1 MYWNQQLNLVGR
13 QQTVERIHHHHLLDS
28 LILTP
33 LLKEFT
39 EVCDVGSGAGFPAL
53 CWAIARDDFQ
63 VTLVEKSPK
72 KASFLTCAVEE
83 LNLTSRVKVLC
94 ERVEQIQLKSKLIS
108 CRALTSISDFLKIT
122 DHLGSPDSKWWLLK
136 AKNETI
142 DQELVCVDQ
151 SKWSVTISPLI
162 HPTQDVTRNLV
173 EVRRKK

>member
-1 MYWNQQLNLVGR
+1 MFDPSFKQACLKLGLESKIDLFEKYINIILYWNQQLNLVGR

-72 KASFLTCAVEE
+72 KASFLTCSVE
-83 LNLTSRVKVLC
+83 
-94 ERVEQIQLKSKLIS
+94 
-108 CRALTSISDFLKIT
+108 
-122 DHLGSPDSKWWLLK
+122 
-136 AKNETI
+136 
-142 DQELVCVDQ
+142 
-151 SKWSVTISPLI
+151 
-162 HPTQDVTRNLV
+162 
-173 EVRRKK
+173 